1 MLSNKSVYK
10 QVSIFNEALMNKFSN
25 YTPNKLVAFDD
36 RNSHWMNDFVKCKIK
51 WENQISKIYTKSG
64 YSCND
69 YLRLKKTT
77 VLVSKVAAKRKED
90 YNIIIASML
99 NNLKLV
105 PKHSGQL

>member
-1 MLSNKSVYK
+1 MLNNKSVYK

-51 WENQISKIYTKSG
+51 WENQLSKIYTKNG

-77 VLVSKVAAKRKED
+77 ILVSKVAAKRKED
-90 YNIIIASML
+90 YHIIIASKL